1 MKKIVAIKIILSILS
16 LLAFLHV
23 LILWG
28 IIPYQLVWGGRLNTY
43 EEMLTFETISLMTT
57 VFMIFIFTIKHK
69 NLVKSKT
76 NKFIDILIWCFGVY
90 FGVNT
95 LGNLFSKTGT
105 EMVLGSIISLCLCV
119 FCIIIVNNK

>member
-76 NKFIDILIWCFGVY
+76 NKFIDILIWCFAAY